1 MSGHDESEMEE
12 TTICKYFRYVRWM
25 FGCVTSHISSLA
37 TVQNIIIEVESKRSN
52 ILWSPPPLD
61 SPSLTEECLYDH

>member
-37 TVQNIIIEVESKRSN
+37 TVQNIIEVESKRSN